1 MFDVTASNKTTPHS
15 MQLYRIFVKIKM
27 SSMSRLLIIHLFGI
41 HYGNFPK
48 FWLNTSLIWWNQFHY
63 HATIHKQIILSALFI
78 ISIPNVFDFRFHSQM
93 RWINGMKKK
102 IPFYRAV
109 TVVIEF
115 LWAFGIVLILML
127 TSFELRPSCQF
138 NSTIYWKI
146 TCHLHIV
153 EMPIIRWL
161 YSAVYNRLT
170 LYTEKIWCSI
180 NATVL
185 WNFLESKVLWC
196 SLYNK
201 QSNGKHRYK
210 IVEVIR
216 EKIRACH
223 MGYCCKDK
231 S

>member
-1 MFDVTASNKTTPHS
+1 MESISLSRNNSQANNSF
-15 MQLYRIFVKIKM
+15 RIFYH
-27 SSMSRLLIIHLFGI
+27 IHSEFVWFSVSKSNEL
-41 HYGNFPK
+41 NKWNENK
-48 FWLNTSLIWWNQFHY
+48 F
-63 HATIHKQIILSALFI
+63 
-78 ISIPNVFDFRFHSQM
+78 
-93 RWINGMKKK
+93 
-102 IPFYRAV
+102 PFYPTV

-146 TCHLHIV
+146 TCHLHIFK
-153 EMPIIRWL
+153 MPIIR
-161 YSAVYNRLT
+161 YSAVYHRLT
-170 LYTEKIWCSI
+170 LYTEKNWCSI

-201 QSNGKHRYK
+201 QSNEKHRYK

-216 EKIRACH
+216 EKIRTCH